1 MTGETLILSAQLSR
15 RIQKLAEAA
24 GRSPESMLR
33 FVVRDGLEYCEYAV
47 KAANQGLNDIEAG
60 RVHSGADVRD
70 HFTKR
75 RTARR
80 GKKAA

>member
-1 MTGETLILSAQLSR
+1 MIAEPMVLSSQLSR

-24 GRSPESMLR
+24 GRTPESMLR

-47 KAANQGLNDIEAG
+47 KAVNQGLSDIETG
-60 RVHSGADVRD
+60 KVKSGEDVRA
-70 HFTKR
+70 HFANR